1 MPDRIPCAQHGS
13 GEATY
18 VCVHVEQTVRDGVPR
33 GFHWHIDEGQNFQ
46 AFCTACDA
54 MDEHAWAQVVA
65 SVSRAICIQC
75 FQRAAAL
82 NGVAVK
88 R

>member
-18 VCVHVEQTVRDGVPR
+18 VCVHVEQSLKDSVPR
-33 GFHWHIDEGQNFQ
+33 GFHWHIDESQNFQ
-46 AFCTACDA
+46 AFCDACNA
-54 MDEHAWAQVVA
+54 MDEQTWAQVVA

-82 NGVAVK
+82 NGVQPK

>member
-1 MPDRIPCAQHGS
+1 MADRIPCPIHGT

-18 VCVHVEQTVRDGVPR
+18 VCVHVAQSLQDNVPR
-33 GFHWHIDEGQNFQ
+33 GFHWHVDESQNFQ

-54 MDEHAWAQVVA
+54 MDAEAWAKVVA
-65 SVSRAICIQC
+65 SVSRAVCIQC

-82 NGVAVK
+82 NGVVAK

>member
-1 MPDRIPCAQHGS
+1 MADRIPCPTHGS

-18 VCVHVEQTVRDGVPR
+18 VCVHVQQSLQDNVPR
-33 GFHWHIDEGQNFQ
+33 GFHWHIDESGNFQ

-54 MDEHAWAQVVA
+54 MDEQAWAQVVA
-65 SVSRAICIQC
+65 SVSRAVCIQC
-75 FQRAAAL
+75 FQRVAAL
-82 NGVAVK
+82 NGVVAK